1 MVRMLRKERGCNALT
16 KEQAIAIIDHV
27 ADRLFALSDS
37 LWDRP
42 EIGYTEKFAKESY
55 CRFLQDEGFEV
66 TENLANIP
74 TAFSGKYGHGKPT
87 IGILAEF
94 DALDGLSQMAGLAEE
109 KPVVPHSP
117 GHGCGHNLLG
127 VGSLGAALAIKAYL
141 EDSHDGT
148 IIFFGCPAEENGS
161 GKSFM
166 AREGV
171 FTDLDMAL
179 SWHPGDTN
187 NVSTGSTAANYK
199 VIYHF
204 LGKSAHAAICPEL
217 GRSALDAVELMNM
230 GVQFLREHIS
240 TKCRIHYA
248 ITDAG
253 GDSPGVVQSHA
264 SVTYL
269 MRAAQL
275 PMVKDL
281 YERVNDIARGAALM
295 TSTTLS
301 TEFVKACSNILPNDI
316 LSKLMQENLERI
328 GPADYSDKDR
338 EFALMMQNTMS
349 HKDEYFREVVNEIE
363 DPVLRRSLLLHAN
376 DPIYEMVLPYQ
387 REHYSQASS
396 DVGDVSWICPVAQIS
411 MATMPAGTTMHSWQ
425 EVAVGKSPLAKKGM
439 LQASKVIAATAI
451 DVINSPKIVE
461 DARRELM
468 GRRGYQPYISPI
480 PQNVIPKIP
489 NN

>member
-1 MVRMLRKERGCNALT
+1 MLCKERGCNALT

-66 TENLANIP
+66 SENLANIP

-94 DALDGLSQMAGLAEE
+94 DALDGLSQVAGLAEE

-148 IIFFGCPAEENGS
+148 IIFFGCPAEENGA

-171 FTDLDMAL
+171 FADLDMAL

-199 VIYHF
+199 
-204 LGKSAHAAICPEL
+204 S
-217 GRSALDAVELMNM
+217 
-230 GVQFLREHIS
+230 
-240 TKCRIHYA
+240 
-248 ITDAG
+248 
-253 GDSPGVVQSHA
+253 
-264 SVTYL
+264 
-269 MRAAQL
+269 
-275 PMVKDL
+275 DL
-281 YERVNDIARGAALM
+281 
-295 TSTTLS
+295 S
-301 TEFVKACSNILPNDI
+301 F
-316 LSKLMQENLERI
+316 
-328 GPADYSDKDR
+328 
-338 EFALMMQNTMS
+338 
-349 HKDEYFREVVNEIE
+349 
-363 DPVLRRSLLLHAN
+363 
-376 DPIYEMVLPYQ
+376 
-387 REHYSQASS
+387 
-396 DVGDVSWICPVAQIS
+396 SW
-411 MATMPAGTTMHSWQ
+411 
-425 EVAVGKSPLAKKGM
+425 
-439 LQASKVIAATAI
+439 
-451 DVINSPKIVE
+451 
-461 DARRELM
+461 
-468 GRRGYQPYISPI
+468 
-480 PQNVIPKIP
+480 
-489 NN
+489 